1 MLRNAVNR
9 LVAVQ
14 ARNVKLECA
23 SAQMYLLDQVSF
35 KYYTWAESISLS
47 LIQSVDWMIATPF
60 IFREQPL
67 NFSKSSSFASSQFY
81 PFSISSS
88 RLKVV
93 K

>member
-35 KYYTWAESISLS
+35 KFYTLAESIRLSIILKACTLS
-47 LIQSVDWMIATPF
+47 LDYSIY
-60 IFREQPL
+60 
-67 NFSKSSSFASSQFY
+67 FSL
-81 PFSISSS
+81 
-88 RLKVV
+88 LKF
-93 K
+93 